1 MRRLDNGCVTRNN
14 GQSSCDHFIRGYW
27 SPRALSAASLN
38 APFKENVRS
47 LQSLGNFL
55 YLYFLTCGIISYIV
69 SGLWRLDTSPLLW
82 SSICTSLFSCDY
94 CHRDH
99 LRLRLWEEAKKV
111 DTVQLA
117 FMALFPRSA
126 FPVFALLP
134 PLCPSVRLPVP
145 SASAPRF
152 SRTRR
157 KRGMSGGRAT
167 ERAELSAIG

>member
-1 MRRLDNGCVTRNN
+1 ME
-14 GQSSCDHFIRGYW
+14 
-27 SPRALSAASLN
+27 PARALCSE
-38 APFKENVRS
+38 FKRPIKRNVRS

-152 SRTRR
+152 SRTWR